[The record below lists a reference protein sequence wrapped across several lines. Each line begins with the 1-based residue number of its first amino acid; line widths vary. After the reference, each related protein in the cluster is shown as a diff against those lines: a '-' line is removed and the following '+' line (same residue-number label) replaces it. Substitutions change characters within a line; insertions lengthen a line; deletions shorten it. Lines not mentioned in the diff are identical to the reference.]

1 MKMKR
6 RFLFIMNPIAGGGR
20 DLTRIGR
27 IISTILIR
35 NRNCDFE
42 IRVTSKRGEA
52 YEIAKSVVN
61 QDYYAVAAVGGDGT
75 VNEVASALVNSNIRL
90 GIIPVGS
97 GNGLA
102 RGLNLP
108 LTLRRAI
115 RSLCTGDTRKIDV
128 GKIEDRYFFATTGLG
143 FDAVIGK
150 LFDEGNLRGPLP
162 YFYIGIREFFTYKP
176 KEYILRFD
184 EQEEKVRALIV
195 AVANTNQF
203 GNGAL
208 IAPLA
213 KPDDGLLDICIIKDV
228 NAFNA
233 FKELPKLFTGQLPKS
248 EYYRFF
254 KTQRVEIIREE
265 PAPIHV
271 DGEPVNGG
279 VHLTVEILPGAL
291 SVVIPNRSS
300 LEEQLRAH
308 FKEVIGIRQN

>member
-1 MKMKR
+1 MNR

-35 NRNCDFE
+35 NRTCDFE
-42 IRVTSKRGEA
+42 IRITSRRGEA
-52 YEIAKSVVN
+52 YEISKSAIGQN
-61 QDYYAVAAVGGDGT
+61 YYAIVAVGGDGT
-75 VNEVASALVNSNIRL
+75 VNEVASALVNSNIHL

-97 GNGLA
+97 GNGVA

-115 RSLCTGDTRKIDV
+115 RTLCSGETRQIDV
-128 GKIEDRYFFATTGLG
+128 GKIENRYFFATTGLG

-184 EQEEKVRALIV
+184 GNEEKVRALIV

-228 NAFNA
+228 NALHA
-233 FKELPKLFTGQLPKS
+233 FKDLPKLFTGQLPKS
-248 EYYRFF
+248 EFYRYF
-254 KTQRVEIIREE
+254 KARKIEIIREE

-271 DGEPVNGG
+271 DGEPVDGG
-279 VHLTVEILPGAL
+279 VHLNVEIFPGAL
-291 SVVIPNRSS
+291 SIVTPKRSL

-308 FKEVIGIRQN
+308 FREVIGIRQN